1 MCSLKDKAMLRIS
14 ELADQAIANNPFGD
28 EVDKAEVVAPFS
40 EMMKNGTTTPDEIL
54 SLPDTDLL
62 KSLARI
68 VAVESWAYSGSLLT
82 PEELDLLE
90 EAVLGKKLR
99 RVR

>member
-1 MCSLKDKAMLRIS
+1 MCSLKEKAMLRIS

-40 EMMKNGTTTPDEIL
+40 EMMKNGTTPDEIL

-62 KSLARI
+62 HRLARI

-99 RVR
+99 RSR